1 MSSWFSSVCSAV
13 GSAFSSVCSAV
24 GSLCSNI
31 GGAVMGSVSSLVS
44 SFLPVLG
51 PTLEVAL
58 SVFVAVV
65 SFLAELFTDKPQE
78 EKPEEIG
85 MKAEQADKKPEN
97 FDSINDYIEYLR
109 NEVQLDTAKLE
120 KLTPEERQKEI
131 QKYQLVGLGL
141 YIKNIEEQQGVKL
154 DPDFLKSI
162 PKLKAQGYEAADI
175 ANLMQSMK
183 NNGVTDMKQYVDFMK
198 GDLQPGSPERQQVGA
213 SVKDMVEQH
222 FKGEDVNMRKEINK
236 LADTVRE

>member
-1 MSSWFSSVCSAV
+1 MAKNTQPIAKRC
-13 GSAFSSVCSAV
+13 
-24 GSLCSNI
+24 
-31 GGAVMGSVSSLVS
+31 M
-44 SFLPVLG
+44 
-51 PTLEVAL
+51 
-58 SVFVAVV
+58 
-65 SFLAELFTDKPQE
+65 
-78 EKPEEIG
+78 EEIG

-109 NEVQLDTAKLE
+109 NEVKLDTDKLE
-120 KLTPEERQKEI
+120 HLSDEEK

-154 DPDFLKSI
+154 DPDFFKSI
-162 PKLKAQGYEAADI
+162 PKLKDQGYEVADI

-198 GDLQPGSPERQQVGA
+198 GDLQPGSPECQQMQL

-222 FKGEDVNMRKEINK
+222 FQGKEVNVRQEINK

>member
-1 MSSWFSSVCSAV
+1 MSFGSFVCSI
-13 GSAFSSVCSAV
+13 GSSICSAV
-24 GSLCSNI
+24 GSLCSSI
-31 GGAVMGSVSSLVS
+31 GGAVMGGVSSLVS
-44 SFLPVLG
+44 AIVPVIGPVFG
-51 PTLEVAL
+51 PTIKDIL
-58 SVFVAVV
+58 SVFVAVI
-65 SFLAELFTDKPQE
+65 SFLTELFTDKPQE
-78 EKPEEIG
+78 EKPEEIAV
-85 MKAEQADKKPEN
+85 KAEQADKKPEN

-109 NEVQLDTAKLE
+109 NEVQLDPAKLE
-120 KLTPEERQKEI
+120 KLTPEERQT
-131 QKYQLVGLGL
+131 YQLVGLGL

-162 PKLKAQGYEAADI
+162 PKLKDQGYEAADI

>member
-1 MSSWFSSVCSAV
+1 MGFIDSVCSAV

-31 GGAVMGSVSSLVS
+31 GSTIMGEVSSLVS

-51 PTLEVAL
+51 PTLEAAL

-109 NEVQLDTAKLE
+109 NEVQLDPADLE
-120 KLTPEERQKEI
+120 KLSDEEK
-131 QKYQLVGLGL
+131 QKYKLVGLGL

-154 DPDFLKSI
+154 DPEFLKSI
-162 PKLKAQGYEAADI
+162 PKLKDQGYEAADI

-222 FKGEDVNMRKEINK
+222 FKGGEVNMRKEINK

>member
-1 MSSWFSSVCSAV
+1 MRGVSAL
-13 GSAFSSVCSAV
+13 A
-24 GSLCSNI
+24 
-31 GGAVMGSVSSLVS
+31 
-44 SFLPVLG
+44 
-51 PTLEVAL
+51 PTLAPHIL
-58 SVFVAVV
+58 VFVAVV
-65 SFLAELFTDKPQE
+65 SILAELFTDKPKE

-85 MKAEQADKKPEN
+85 MKAELADKKPED
-97 FDSINDYIEYLR
+97 FDSISDYLEYLR
-109 NEVQLDTAKLE
+109 NEVKLDPAKME
-120 KLTPEERQKEI
+120 KLTPEER

-141 YIKNIEEQQGVKL
+141 YIKDIEEKSGLKL
-154 DPDFLKSI
+154 DPDFVKAI
-162 PKLKAQGYEAADI
+162 PKLKDQGYEAADI

-222 FKGEDVNMRKEINK
+222 FKGEDVNMREKINK

>member
-1 MSSWFSSVCSAV
+1 MGFGSFVCSI
-13 GSAFSSVCSAV
+13 GSAICSAV
-24 GSLCSNI
+24 GSLCSKI
-31 GGAVMGSVSSLVS
+31 GGAVMGGVSSLVS
-44 SFLPVLG
+44 AIAPVIGPVLG
-51 PTLEVAL
+51 PAIKDIL
-58 SVFVAVV
+58 SVFVAVI
-65 SFLAELFTDKPQE
+65 SFLAELFTDKPEE
-78 EKPEEIG
+78 EKPEEIA

-97 FDSINDYIEYLR
+97 FDSINDYLEYLR
-109 NEVQLDTAKLE
+109 NEVKLDPADLE
-120 KLTPEERQKEI
+120 KLTPEKRQT
-131 QKYQLVGLGL
+131 YQLVSLGL

-162 PKLKAQGYEAADI
+162 PKLKDQGYEAADI

-213 SVKDMVEQH
+213 SVKDMIEQH
-222 FKGEDVNMRKEINK
+222 FKGQDVNMREKINK

>member
-1 MSSWFSSVCSAV
+1 MGFGSFVCSI
-13 GSAFSSVCSAV
+13 GSAICTAV
-24 GSLCSNI
+24 GSLCSKI
-31 GGAVMGSVSSLVS
+31 DGAVMGGVSSLVS
-44 SFLPVLG
+44 AIAPVIGPVLG
-51 PTLEVAL
+51 PAIKDIL
-58 SVFVAVV
+58 SVFVAVI
-65 SFLAELFTDKPQE
+65 SFLAELFTDKPEE
-78 EKPEEIG
+78 EKPEEIA

-97 FDSINDYIEYLR
+97 FDSINDYLEYLR
-109 NEVQLDTAKLE
+109 NEVKLDPAELE
-120 KLTPEERQKEI
+120 KLTPEKRQT
-131 QKYQLVGLGL
+131 YQLVGLGL

-162 PKLKAQGYEAADI
+162 PKLKDQGYEAADI

-213 SVKDMVEQH
+213 SVKDMIEQH
-222 FKGEDVNMRKEINK
+222 FKGQDVNMREKINK

>member
-1 MSSWFSSVCSAV
+1 MGFWSSVCSI
-13 GSAFSSVCSAV
+13 GSSICSAV
-24 GSLCSNI
+24 GSLCSGI
-31 GGAVMGSVSSLVS
+31 GGAVMGGVSSLVS
-44 SFLPVLG
+44 AIAPVIGPVLG
-51 PTLEVAL
+51 PTIKDIL
-58 SVFVAVV
+58 SVFVAVI
-65 SFLAELFTDKPQE
+65 SFLAELFTDKPEE
-78 EKPEEIG
+78 EKPEEIA

-97 FDSINDYIEYLR
+97 FDSINDYLEYLR
-109 NEVQLDTAKLE
+109 NEVKLDPAKLE
-120 KLTPEERQKEI
+120 KLTPEERQT
-131 QKYQLVGLGL
+131 YQLVGLGL

-162 PKLKAQGYEAADI
+162 PNLKKQGYEAADI
-175 ANLMQSMK
+175 AALMQSMK
-183 NNGVTDMKQYVDFMK
+183 SNGVTDMKQYVDFMK

>member
-1 MSSWFSSVCSAV
+1 MSGWFSSVCSAV
-13 GSAFSSVCSAV
+13 GSALSSVCSAV
-24 GSLCSNI
+24 GSLCSGI
-31 GGAVMGSVSSLVS
+31 GGAVMRGVSSLVS
-44 SFLPVLG
+44 AIVPVLG
-51 PTLEVAL
+51 LEPYFRA
-58 SVFVAVV
+58 FVAII
-65 SFLAELFTDKPQE
+65 SFLAELFTDKPKE
-78 EKPEEIG
+78 EKPEEIA
-85 MKAEQADKKPEN
+85 MKAEQAKQADKKPED
-97 FDSINDYIEYLR
+97 FDSINDYLEYLR
-109 NEVQLDTAKLE
+109 NEVQLDPAKLE
-120 KLTPEERQKEI
+120 KLTPEERL
-131 QKYQLVGLGL
+131 KYQLVGLGL

-162 PKLKAQGYEAADI
+162 PKLKEQGYEAADI

-183 NNGVTDMKQYVDFMK
+183 SNGVTDMKQYVDFMK

>member
-1 MSSWFSSVCSAV
+1 M
-13 GSAFSSVCSAV
+13 
-24 GSLCSNI
+24 
-31 GGAVMGSVSSLVS
+31 GGVSSLVS
-44 SFLPVLG
+44 AIAPVIGPVLG
-51 PTLEVAL
+51 PAIKDIL
-58 SVFVAVV
+58 SVFVAVI
-65 SFLAELFTDKPQE
+65 SFLAELFTDKPEE
-78 EKPEEIG
+78 EKPEEIA

-97 FDSINDYIEYLR
+97 FDSINDYLEYLR
-109 NEVQLDTAKLE
+109 NEVKLDPADLE
-120 KLTPEERQKEI
+120 KLTPEKRQT
-131 QKYQLVGLGL
+131 YQLVGLGL

-162 PKLKAQGYEAADI
+162 PKLKDQGYEAADI

-213 SVKDMVEQH
+213 SVKDMIEQH
-222 FKGEDVNMRKEINK
+222 FKGQDVNMREKINK

>member
-1 MSSWFSSVCSAV
+1 MMDWFSSACSAV
-13 GSAFSSVCSAV
+13 GSALSSVCSAV
-24 GSLCSNI
+24 GSLCSKI
-31 GGAVMGSVSSLVS
+31 GGVVMGGVSSLVS
-44 SFLPVLG
+44 AIAP
-51 PTLEVAL
+51 AL
-58 SVFVAVV
+58 SLEPHFLIFVAVV
-65 SFLAELFTDKPQE
+65 SVLAELFTDKPKE

-85 MKAEQADKKPEN
+85 MKAELADKKPEN

-109 NEVQLDTAKLE
+109 NEVKLDPAKME
-120 KLTPEERQKEI
+120 KLTPEER

-141 YIKNIEEQQGVKL
+141 YIKDIEEQQGVKL
-154 DPDFLKSI
+154 DPEFLKSI
-162 PKLKAQGYEAADI
+162 PNLKNQGYEAADI

-183 NNGVTDMKQYVDFMK
+183 KNGVTDMKQYVDFMK

-222 FKGEDVNMRKEINK
+222 FKGADVNMRKEINK

>member
-1 MSSWFSSVCSAV
+1 MMDLFSSACSAV
-13 GSAFSSVCSAV
+13 GSALSSVCSAV
-24 GSLCSNI
+24 GSLCSKI
-31 GGAVMGSVSSLVS
+31 GGVVMGGVSSLVS
-44 SFLPVLG
+44 AIAP
-51 PTLEVAL
+51 AL
-58 SVFVAVV
+58 SLEPHFLIFVAVV
-65 SFLAELFTDKPQE
+65 SVLAELFTDKPKE

-85 MKAEQADKKPEN
+85 MKAELADKKPEN

-109 NEVQLDTAKLE
+109 NEVKLDPAKME
-120 KLTPEERQKEI
+120 KLTPEER

-141 YIKNIEEQQGVKL
+141 YIKDIEEQQGVKL
-154 DPDFLKSI
+154 DPEFLKSI
-162 PKLKAQGYEAADI
+162 PKLKAQEYEAADI

-183 NNGVTDMKQYVDFMK
+183 KNGVTDMKQYVDFMK

-236 LADTVRE
+236 LADNVRE

>member
-1 MSSWFSSVCSAV
+1 MMDWFSSACSAV
-13 GSAFSSVCSAV
+13 GSALSSVCSAV
-24 GSLCSNI
+24 GSLCSKI
-31 GGAVMGSVSSLVS
+31 GGVVMGGVSSLVS
-44 SFLPVLG
+44 AIAP
-51 PTLEVAL
+51 AL
-58 SVFVAVV
+58 SLEPHFLIFVAVV
-65 SFLAELFTDKPQE
+65 SVLAELFTDKPKE

-85 MKAEQADKKPEN
+85 MKAELADKKPEN

-109 NEVQLDTAKLE
+109 NEVKLDPAKME
-120 KLTPEERQKEI
+120 KLTPEER

-141 YIKNIEEQQGVKL
+141 YIKDIEEQQGVKL
-154 DPDFLKSI
+154 DPEFLKSI
-162 PKLKAQGYEAADI
+162 PKLKAQEYEAADI

-183 NNGVTDMKQYVDFMK
+183 KNGVTDMKQYVDFMK

>member
-1 MSSWFSSVCSAV
+1 MSLIDSVCSAV

-24 GSLCSNI
+24 DSLCSFI
-31 GGAVMGSVSSLVS
+31 GGTVMGGVSSLAS
-44 SFLPVLG
+44 SFLPVLPVLG
-51 PTLEVAL
+51 PTLEAAL
-58 SVFVAVV
+58 SVLVAVV
-65 SFLAELFTDKPQE
+65 SFLAELFTDKPKE

-109 NEVQLDTAKLE
+109 NEVKLDTDKLE
-120 KLTPEERQKEI
+120 HLSDEEK

-154 DPDFLKSI
+154 DPDFFKSI
-162 PKLKAQGYEAADI
+162 PKLKDQGYEAADI

-198 GDLQPGSPERQQVGA
+198 GDLQPGSPERQQMQL

-222 FKGEDVNMRKEINK
+222 FQGKEVNVRQEINK

>member
-1 MSSWFSSVCSAV
+1 MGFIDSVCSAV

-31 GGAVMGSVSSLVS
+31 GSTIMGEVSSLVS

-51 PTLEVAL
+51 PTLEAAL

-109 NEVQLDTAKLE
+109 NEVQLDPADLE
-120 KLTPEERQKEI
+120 KLSDEEK
-131 QKYQLVGLGL
+131 QKYKLVGLGL

-154 DPDFLKSI
+154 DPEFLKSI
-162 PKLKAQGYEAADI
+162 PKLKDQGYEAADI

-183 NNGVTDMKQYVDFMK
+183 NNGVRDMKQYVDFMK

-222 FKGEDVNMRKEINK
+222 FKGGEVNMRKEINK

>member
-1 MSSWFSSVCSAV
+1 MSGLGSFFSSVCSAV
-13 GSAFSSVCSAV
+13 GN
-24 GSLCSNI
+24 LCSKI
-31 GGAVMGSVSSLVS
+31 GGAVMGGVSSLVS
-44 SFLPVLG
+44 SFLPDLGSVLG
-51 PTLEVAL
+51 PTLKDVL

-78 EKPEEIG
+78 EKPEEIA

>member
-1 MSSWFSSVCSAV
+1 MGFIDSVCSAV

-31 GGAVMGSVSSLVS
+31 GSTIMGEVSSLVS

-51 PTLEVAL
+51 PTLEAAL

-85 MKAEQADKKPEN
+85 MKAGQADKKPEN

-109 NEVQLDTAKLE
+109 NEVQLDPADLE
-120 KLTPEERQKEI
+120 KLSDEEK
-131 QKYQLVGLGL
+131 QKYKLVGLGL

-154 DPDFLKSI
+154 DPEFLKSI
-162 PKLKAQGYEAADI
+162 PKLKDQGYEAADI

-213 SVKDMVEQH
+213 SVKDMIEQH
-222 FKGEDVNMRKEINK
+222 FKGQDVNMREKINK

>member
-1 MSSWFSSVCSAV
+1 MGFGSFVCSI
-13 GSAFSSVCSAV
+13 GSAICSAV
-24 GSLCSNI
+24 GSLCSKI
-31 GGAVMGSVSSLVS
+31 GGAVMGGVSSLVS
-44 SFLPVLG
+44 AIAPVIGPVLG
-51 PTLEVAL
+51 PAIKDIL
-58 SVFVAVV
+58 SVFVAVI
-65 SFLAELFTDKPQE
+65 SFLAELFTDKPEE
-78 EKPEEIG
+78 EKPEEIA

-97 FDSINDYIEYLR
+97 FDSINDYLEYLR
-109 NEVQLDTAKLE
+109 NEVKLDPADLE
-120 KLTPEERQKEI
+120 KLTPEKRQT
-131 QKYQLVGLGL
+131 YQLVGLGL

-162 PKLKAQGYEAADI
+162 PKLKDQGYEAADI

-213 SVKDMVEQH
+213 SVKDMIEQH
-222 FKGEDVNMRKEINK
+222 FKGQDVNMREKINK

>member
-1 MSSWFSSVCSAV
+1 MGLGSFVCSI
-13 GSAFSSVCSAV
+13 GSAICSAV
-24 GSLCSNI
+24 GSLCSKI
-31 GGAVMGSVSSLVS
+31 GGAVMGGVSSLVS
-44 SFLPVLG
+44 AIAPVIGPVLG
-51 PTLEVAL
+51 PAIKDIL
-58 SVFVAVV
+58 SVFVAVI
-65 SFLAELFTDKPQE
+65 SFLAELFTDKPEE
-78 EKPEEIG
+78 EKPEEIA

-97 FDSINDYIEYLR
+97 FDSINDYLEYLR
-109 NEVQLDTAKLE
+109 NEVKLDPAELE
-120 KLTPEERQKEI
+120 KLTPEKRQT
-131 QKYQLVGLGL
+131 YQLVGLGL

-162 PKLKAQGYEAADI
+162 PKLKDQGYEAADI

-222 FKGEDVNMRKEINK
+222 FKGEEVNMREKINK